1 MFNPRSRSCPHRCWE
16 LPRRPVLLERAK
28 SSWIWSHTWRPRNGT
43 WSMMVHLAGKWS
55 WGSWLRSWWS
65 LAASSRGGRA
75 RAMWCHCW
83 SSVDTRAQRPPD
95 FQLEPEALQG
105 VHHRNQEEGQGGGLW
120 SGAHRCASGPAA
132 STAICEHNS
141 CGGSWATGQ
150 WDGEHATAD
159 LTGQVLGL
167 SLLKERKVAKG
178 KMDWFSEFL
187 GSSECFTSIRAQG
200 PGGHVAHKD
209 DVVGYPRGD
218 GSSSVGR
225 VMYHVRHGS
234 TFWTVICP
242 WNRVHGIMFKVK
254 HDPAVILLSSV
265 VQCCMYSLKNDNA
278 MVVRRWKKVPSSR
291 LLLLL
296 THAKM
301 PTFNGSC
308 YPYCNVLYLGSCWC
322 PVPWFH
328 VIHIYKYHVIVYFF
342 VSWYVL
348 DLYPIHVPAH
358 EHIMAL

>member
-1 MFNPRSRSCPHRCWE
+1 MINDGALGWKVKLR
-16 LPRRPVLLERAK
+16 K
-28 SSWIWSHTWRPRNGT
+28 
-43 WSMMVHLAGKWS
+43 LAEG
-55 WGSWLRSWWS
+55 
-65 LAASSRGGRA
+65 ARA
-75 RAMWCHCW
+75 RAMW

-167 SLLKERKVAKG
+167 SLLKEQKVAKG

-200 PGGHVAHKD
+200 PGGHVPHKD

-254 HDPAVILLSSV
+254 HDPAVILLSYV

-308 YPYCNVLYLGSCWC
+308 YSIRIVMSYTLVHVDALYLGFMLS
-322 PVPWFH
+322 
-328 VIHIYKYHVIVYFF
+328 IYI
-342 VSWYVL
+342 
-348 DLYPIHVPAH
+348 
-358 EHIMAL
+358 